1 LVLFYFSVLFFLCA
15 GNFFFFTCH
24 VVLHC
29 ASRVKNGNSSRS
41 KSNLIYS
48 RACVHLP
55 HMSKSG
61 NSPHVL
67 ALGGDLIKK
76 SNQSKT
82 QNLQRDLIK
91 KSQRSCPKFCFQT
104 VIKSKLIR
112 YKPNG
117 SSAGFLFGNETT
129 DQPSERLTLLDALNQ
144 VFSVGRVSHT
154 VQNTR
159 AL

>member
-1 LVLFYFSVLFFLCA
+1 
-15 GNFFFFTCH
+15 
-24 VVLHC
+24 
-29 ASRVKNGNSSRS
+29 
-41 KSNLIYS
+41 
-48 RACVHLP
+48 
-55 HMSKSG
+55 MSKSG

-129 DQPSERLTLLDALNQ
+129 DLPSERLTLLGALNQ
-144 VFSVGRVSHT
+144 VFVFGWPRVPYSAKHAGPVKKKFFPNSGRNLNFLPS
-154 VQNTR
+154 
-159 AL
+159 L